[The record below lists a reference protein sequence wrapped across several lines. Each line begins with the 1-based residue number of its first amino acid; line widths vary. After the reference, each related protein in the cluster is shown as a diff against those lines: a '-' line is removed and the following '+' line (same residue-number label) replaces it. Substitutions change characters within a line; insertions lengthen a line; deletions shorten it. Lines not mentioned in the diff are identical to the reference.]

1 MRTNIAFAL
10 LFIVTVN
17 FTESRAQKVQWA
29 SKIVFQYN
37 AYGTDNYSGAKA
49 LGAPDAK
56 PYGSL
61 NKNAFR
67 LKTNAGYGTLKV
79 GFDTPMPVSQVTVV
93 ENNAPGNITKV
104 ILYDLSGK
112 EHVVYQKEPQTT
124 SKSSNVFILKIDK
137 TTYQVKQVAV
147 HLNTYKSKKW
157 AQIDAIAISRE
168 PVADPVPDIGAG
180 AGVLAGEDSG
190 SKEKPVF
197 HAKKERL
204 SDNINTEYAE
214 TKPLISPDGKT
225 LYFARKNSP
234 GNAGGKKDGQDIY
247 FSTFENGK
255 WSPAVNIGRPLND
268 KMANGVCSVTPDGN
282 KLVTLGAFTS
292 GNQGSLDGVSVS
304 TKTFSGWSKPQAQKI
319 DGFKNLCDYQ
329 DYYLSNSGKIMTLA
343 IQMNDSKGDQD
354 LYVSFRKGPD
364 EWSKPQ
370 NLGKTINTS
379 KVEYAPFLASD
390 NKTLYFS
397 SDGHGGFGKSDI
409 FYSKRLDDTWQNWS
423 KPVNIGKE
431 VNSPD
436 WDGYYVVAAKGDY
449 AYFVSSEDIYKIA
462 LREEVRP
469 DPVILISGRVLNSET
484 KEPLKASVF
493 YQSLP
498 GAEEDGVAMT
508 NPTTGEYKIVLPV
521 GKKYGFH
528 AKAEGYVAT
537 ERNEDFTEVTEYK
550 EITRDLYLTPMIV
563 GKIIQLNNLFFT
575 RSKSEILPESKPELE
590 RIYKLLVDNPK
601 MVIELGGHTDNQ
613 GYYSANVKLSQERA
627 DAVKTYLVDKGIKQ
641 GRVKAKGYGPTK
653 PIADNRNP
661 ETRKKNRRVEIKI
674 LKN

>member
-1 MRTNIAFAL
+1 MHLRAAL
-10 LFIVTVN
+10 VIFLCIGTG
-17 FTESRAQKVQWA
+17 FTGSYGQKLQWA
-29 SKIVFQYN
+29 SKLVFQYN
-37 AYGTDNYSGAKA
+37 QYGTDDYSGNKA
-49 LGAPDAK
+49 LGPPDAK

-79 GFDTPMPVSQVTVV
+79 GFDKPVHVSQLTVV
-93 ENNAPGNITKV
+93 ENNAPGNIVKV
-104 ILYDLSGK
+104 IFYDISGK
-112 EHVVYQKEPQTT
+112 EHVVYQEDPKPT
-124 SKSSNVFILKIDK
+124 SKTSDVFILKVAK
-137 TTYQVKQVAV
+137 TAYQVKQVAV
-147 HLNTYKSKKW
+147 HLNTFKSKKW
-157 AQIDAIAISRE
+157 AQIDAIAISEE
-168 PVADPVPDIGAG
+168 PVANPVPEVGNQG
-180 AGVLAGEDSG
+180 GSMTTGVNGEA
-190 SKEKPVF
+190 EKPVF

-204 SDNINTEYAE
+204 SDHINTEYPE

-234 GNAGGKKDGQDIY
+234 ENVGGKRDPQDIY
-247 FSTFENGK
+247 YSTFDNGE
-255 WSPAVNIGRPLND
+255 WSPAKNIGRPLND
-268 KMANGVCSVTPDGN
+268 KMANGVCSVSPDGS
-282 KLVTLGAFTS
+282 KLVILGAIS
-292 GNQGSLDGVSVS
+292 DGKGSLDGVSVS
-304 TKTFSGWSKPQAQKI
+304 VKNFSGWSKPRAQKI

-329 DYYLSNSGKIMTLA
+329 DYYLSNSGKILILA
-343 IQMNDSKGDQD
+343 IQMEESYGDQD

-364 EWSKPQ
+364 EWTKPK
-370 NLGKTINTS
+370 NLGKTINTPQ
-379 KVEYAPFLASD
+379 VEYGPFLASD

-423 KPVNIGKE
+423 EPVNIGKE

-469 DPVILISGRVLNSET
+469 DPVILISGKVLNSET
-484 KEPLKASVF
+484 KKPVSASIF
-493 YQSLP
+493 YESLP
-498 GAEEDGVAMT
+498 GGEEDGVAMT
-508 NPTTGEYKIVLPV
+508 NPATGEYKIVLPV

-528 AKAEGYVAT
+528 AEADGYIAT
-537 ERNEDFTEVTEYK
+537 EQNEDFTRVNEYK
-550 EITRDLYLTPMIV
+550 EIRRDLLLTPMAV
-563 GKIIQLNNLFFT
+563 GKIIRLNNLFFV
-575 RSKSEILPESKPELE
+575 RSKAEILPESKPELD
-590 RIYKLLVDNPK
+590 RIYKLLTDNPK

-627 DAVKTYLVDKGIKQ
+627 DAVKAYLVEKGINK
-641 GRVKAKGYGPTK
+641 GRIKTKGYGPTK

-661 ETRKKNRRVEIKI
+661 EERKKNRRVEIKI